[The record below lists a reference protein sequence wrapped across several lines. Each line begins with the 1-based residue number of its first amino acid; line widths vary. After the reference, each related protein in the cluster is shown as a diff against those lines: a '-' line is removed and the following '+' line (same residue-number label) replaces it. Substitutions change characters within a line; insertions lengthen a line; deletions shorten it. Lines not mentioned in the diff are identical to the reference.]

1 MTVLHSGWGVR
12 FLDFDNDGW
21 NDLLIAQ
28 GHDLDTIELTSPQIH
43 YREPMILAHNERG
56 KKFVD
61 VSSSS
66 GPVFAEKWVARGLA
80 TGDLDNDGRIDA
92 VVTTNDGHVA
102 ILHNETQTE
111 NHWITLQLRG
121 HKSNR
126 DGIGAEVKITTPD
139 GYNGPLSARRAAL
152 SSNDKR
158 VHFGLAG
165 YAKANSIQIHWP
177 SGIVQTLLDVQGD
190 RIVQVDEPA
199 NSSASDNSAIPPGN
213 SKSSQ
218 SEMPSRCSNSDGSG
232 RKTGMRVLLDFA
244 AVC

>member
-1 MTVLHSGWGVR
+1 
-12 FLDFDNDGW
+12 
-21 NDLLIAQ
+21 
-28 GHDLDTIELTSPQIH
+28 
-43 YREPMILAHNERG
+43 
-56 KKFVD
+56 
-61 VSSSS
+61 
-66 GPVFAEKWVARGLA
+66 RGLA

-139 GYNGPLSARRAAL
+139 GSQWATVSTAGSYL

-165 YAKANSIQIHWP
+165 YAKANTIQIHWP

-190 RIVQVDEPA
+190 RIVQVDEPSTS
-199 NSSASDNSAIPPGN
+199 SSADDSAIPPGN
-213 SKSSQ
+213 SNPK
-218 SEMPSRCSNSDGSG
+218 
-232 RKTGMRVLLDFA
+232 
-244 AVC
+244 